1 MKIKKGY
8 ILREVAGSNVVLPVG
23 EATIDFNGMASLNE
37 TGAFLFEKMKEDITE
52 KALVEVLLETYEI
65 DEATA
70 KKDVEIFVSKIR
82 EAGIVE

>member
-1 MKIKKGY
+1 MKIKNGY
-8 ILREVAGSNVVLPVG
+8 VLREVAGSHVVLPVG

-37 TGAFLFEKMKEDITE
+37 TGAFLFERMKEETTE
-52 KALVEVLLETYEI
+52 DALVQALLETYEI

-70 KKDVEIFVSKIR
+70 KQDVETFVSKIR

>member
-1 MKIKKGY
+1 MKIKNGY
-8 ILREVAGSNVVLPVG
+8 ILREVAGSHVVLPVG

-37 TGAFLFEKMKEDITE
+37 TGAFLFERLKEDTTE
-52 KALVEVLLETYEI
+52 EALVEALLEAYEI

-70 KKDVEIFVSKIR
+70 KQDVDIFVSKIR

>member
-1 MKIKKGY
+1 MKIKQGY
-8 ILREVAGSNVVLPVG
+8 ILREVAGSHVVLPVG

-37 TGAFLFEKMKEDITE
+37 TGAFLFEKMQEDITE
-52 KALVEVLLETYEI
+52 NSLVEALLEAYEI

-82 EAGIVE
+82 EAGIIE